1 MLVPGAWQGG
11 WVWQRVVAPLRQAGH
26 EVYTPT
32 LTGVGDR
39 AHLLSPSVGLSTHIT
54 DVVALVEAYDL
65 DDVVLVAHS
74 YAGLVV
80 TGVADRIP
88 ERVAKC
94 VYLDAFIGADGD
106 AAIDLLPEKVA
117 AVYRQSV
124 ASAGFGWM
132 LPVRTSLSAYA
143 VTQQADLDFLTP
155 RLTPHPWLSFT
166 ERLRLGCAAKQ
177 VPGAFIECINWS
189 RAFEPQAE
197 RAVAFG
203 WPVHQI
209 AAGHQA
215 MVTAPELVAKLL
227 ADVSSSSRVSVV
239 I

>member
-1 MLVPGAWQGG
+1 M
-11 WVWQRVVAPLRQAGH
+11 WQRIIAPLRQAGH

-39 AHLLSPSVGLSTHIT
+39 AHLLSPSIGLSIHIT
-54 DVVALVEAYDL
+54 DVVALIESYDL

-88 ERVAKC
+88 ERVAKR

-106 AAIDLLPEKVA
+106 AAVDLLPEKVA
-117 AVYRQSV
+117 AAYRESV

-143 VTQQADLDFLTP
+143 VTQQADLDFMTP

-166 ERLRLGCAAKQ
+166 EPLRLGSAAKQ
-177 VPGAFIECINWS
+177 VPGAFIECTNWL
-189 RAFEPQAE
+189 RVFEPQTDKA
-197 RAVAFG
+197 AAFG
-203 WPVHQI
+203 WPVHHI

-215 MVTAPELVAKLL
+215 MVTAPEQLAKLL
-227 ADVSSSSRVSVV
+227 AEVSRNSGVPVV
-239 I
+239 L